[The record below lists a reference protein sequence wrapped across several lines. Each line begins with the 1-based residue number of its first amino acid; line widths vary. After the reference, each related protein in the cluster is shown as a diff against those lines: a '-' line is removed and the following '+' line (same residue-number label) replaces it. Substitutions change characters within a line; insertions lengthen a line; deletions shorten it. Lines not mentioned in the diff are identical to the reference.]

1 MEDLSIEYRTGIT
14 KDFLEQYE
22 VILDKKDHITI
33 LVAFSY
39 WEQARFAE
47 CRAIMTDGIN

>member
-1 MEDLSIEYRTGIT
+1 MRELKIGVA
-14 KDFLEQYE
+14 KDFLEE
-22 VILDKKDHITI
+22 FEAIIDKKDNHTI

-47 CRAIMTDGIN
+47 CRMIMTDGIDNDHM